1 MKRGNLKR
9 RIGSLALAAAMAVTS
24 FPAPG
29 REVHAAEAPEPSK
42 FATVEQLKAF
52 NTDDTDNRRN
62 TAKLYLGNNEQTW
75 WIVGTQGGNSVT
87 LVAANSLRDNNMTE
101 GGNWV
106 RLTQKFAESTDTLT
120 YSADWECNYGEN
132 DDNNIMEVYS
142 NHYGGS
148 ALRAKLKELETAYFS
163 TAEQSL
169 MKETTIYTN
178 DTKNSTND
186 KKKQLC
192 IFHNRYTVSGIWRI

>member
-42 FATVEQLKAF
+42 FATVEQLKDF
-52 NTDDTDNRRN
+52 NTDDTDSKRN

-87 LVAANSLRDNNMTE
+87 LVAANSLRDNNISS
-101 GGNWV
+101 
-106 RLTQKFAESTDTLT
+106 LTL
-120 YSADWECNYGEN
+120 
-132 DDNNIMEVYS
+132 METKNGRNPACS
-142 NHYGGS
+142 KGCGHFFHGIDMC
-148 ALRAKLKELETAYFS
+148 YFS
-163 TAEQSL
+163 FRL
-169 MKETTIYTN
+169 F
-178 DTKNSTND
+178 
-186 KKKQLC
+186 LC
-192 IFHNRYTVSGIWRI
+192 S